1 MHEACAKI
9 EVAGEELWGDPSGAL
24 YWPAQSMLLVADLH
38 FEKGSAFASKGQMLP
53 PYDTRATLRALDG
66 AIERHKPQVVVALG
80 DSFHDGGAGDRIT
93 EDDRTRIQALT
104 AATSWVWLTG
114 NHDEILPEGIGGK
127 TAVELH
133 IGALVLRHEPRAA
146 PARGELAGHLHP
158 AAVVRTRNRAL
169 RRRCFAGD
177 GERLIL
183 PSFGAFTG
191 GLDITDEAFNGLFT
205 GAPTAWVLGK
215 KQVYEIPPARLS
227 GVA

>member
-1 MHEACAKI
+1 M
-9 EVAGEELWGDPSGAL
+9 AGEELWGDPSGAL

-38 FEKGSAFASKGQMLP
+38 FEKGSAFAAKGQFLP
-53 PYDTRATLRALDG
+53 PYDTRATLRALYG

-80 DSFHDGGAGDRIT
+80 DSFHDGEAGDRIA
-93 EDDRTRIQALT
+93 EDDRTRIQGLT
-104 AATSWVWLTG
+104 AKTDWLWLTG
-114 NHDEILPEGIGGK
+114 NHDEVLPEGIGGMI
-127 TAVELH
+127 AVELH
-133 IGALVLRHEPRAA
+133 IGALVLRHEPQAR
-146 PARGELAGHLHP
+146 PARGEIAGHLHP
-158 AAVVRTRNRAL
+158 AAVVRTRSRAL

-191 GLDITDEAFNGLFT
+191 GLDLADPAFDGLFA

-215 KQVYEIPPARLS
+215 DQVYEIPSARLS

>member
-1 MHEACAKI
+1 MQAGCAKI
-9 EVAGEELWGDPSGAL
+9 DVAGEALWGDPSGAL
-24 YWPAQSMLLVADLH
+24 YWPAQGMLVVADLH
-38 FEKGSAFASKGQMLP
+38 FEKGSAFAAKGQFLP

-66 AIERHKPQVVVALG
+66 AIARHGPQVVVALG
-80 DSFHDGGAGDRIT
+80 DSFHDGEAGARIA
-93 EDDRTRIQALT
+93 EDDMARIQALT
-104 AATSWVWLTG
+104 AATPWVWLTG
-114 NHDEILPEGIGGK
+114 NHDEVLPDGIGGK
-127 TAVELH
+127 IAVELH
-133 IGALVLRHEPRAA
+133 IGALVLRHEPRPA

-158 AAVVRTRNRAL
+158 AAVVRTRSRHL

-191 GLDITDEAFNGLFT
+191 GLDIADEAFDGFFA

-215 KQVYEIPPARLS
+215 EQVYEIPPARLS

>member
-38 FEKGSAFASKGQMLP
+38 FEKGSAFAAKGQMLP
-53 PYDTRATLRALDG
+53 PYDTRATMRALDA
-66 AIERHKPQVVVALG
+66 AIRRHKPQVVVALG
-80 DSFHDGGAGDRIT
+80 DSFHDGAAGERISP
-93 EDDRTRIQALT
+93 EDLARIQALT
-104 AATSWVWLTG
+104 AATNWVWLTG
-114 NHDEILPEGIGGK
+114 NHDEVLPEGIGGK
-127 TAVELH
+127 IAVELH
-133 IGALVLRHEPRAA
+133 IGALVLRHEPQAA

-158 AAVVRTRNRAL
+158 AAVVRTRSRHL
-169 RRRCFAGD
+169 RRRCFVGD
-177 GERLIL
+177 GERLVL

-191 GLDITDEAFNGLFT
+191 GLDIADEAFGGLFV

-215 KQVYEIPPARLS
+215 DQVYEIPSARLS